1 MPTSADPRRGSLRPG
16 RLFAI
21 VLASVFGIETLLMV
35 VLPELLPDR
44 HRDLVMVLADGVV
57 LTAVLAPI
65 LWVAVIRPLQQLVV
79 VRTVLLRRVLT
90 IQEEERGRV
99 AREMHDGLG
108 QSLTSMLVGL
118 RAVEE
123 LTGEPAVKRHLEDL
137 RRIASATHDEVRRIA
152 RGLRPSALD
161 DVGLWAALERLCQDV
176 AAATAGQVEV
186 CLTGVE
192 DNALI
197 RLDAAVETACFRIV
211 QEATANAIRHGGA
224 RRIRVTISRV
234 GPEVELAIE
243 DNGRGAATAGPH
255 PPSTS
260 SKTPSTPSRTPSR
273 TTPSRNVAENNAVS
287 SAVRQS
293 VASEATLLEADEA
306 ASSELP
312 TGDGPPADTLGLW
325 SIRERVALL
334 SGSVE
339 TQSLA
344 GQGMLLLCRFPFHVL
359 KDNSQHGENP
369 SIRRR

>member
-1 MPTSADPRRGSLRPG
+1 MPTTADPRRGSLRPG

-35 VLPELLPDR
+35 VLPKLLPDR

-79 VRTVLLRRVLT
+79 VRTVLLQRVLT
-90 IQEEERGRV
+90 IQEDERGRV

-123 LTGEPAVKRHLEDL
+123 LTGEPAVKRHLEEL
-137 RRIASATHDEVRRIA
+137 RRIASVTHDEVRRIA

-176 AAATAGQVEV
+176 EAATAGQVEV
-186 CLTGVE
+186 CLAGVE
-192 DNALI
+192 DGAPI
-197 RLDAAVETACFRIV
+197 RLEAAVETACFRIV

-224 RRIRVTISRV
+224 RRILVTISRV
-234 GPEVELAIE
+234 GPDVELAIE
-243 DNGRGAATAGPH
+243 NNGRGAATIEPHSGP
-255 PPSTS
+255 
-260 SKTPSTPSRTPSR
+260 TPSH
-273 TTPSRNVAENNAVS
+273 NAAEYNALR
-287 SAVRQS
+287 SA
-293 VASEATLLEADEA
+293 LLESATAEAPLAGANEA
-306 ASSELP
+306 ATSGLP

-339 TQSLA
+339 TRSLE
-344 GQGMLLLCRFPFHVL
+344 GQGMLLLCRFPFPAL

-369 SIRRR
+369 SVRR